1 MIKVKRQSL
10 QLTLSV
16 ITFVLV
22 ICSLSMVWP
31 AIFALFLG
39 TILLLQSCCL
49 EELMTMLSWA
59 EISHM
64 PIAASLRRPGLPAT
78 LA

>member
-1 MIKVKRQSL
+1 MIKAKRQSL

-22 ICSLSMVWP
+22 IGSLSMVWP

-39 TILLLQSCCL
+39 TILLFQSCCL
-49 EELMTMLSWA
+49 EEVIALLSWA
-59 EISHM
+59 VVGDVPELSIV
-64 PIAASLRRPGLPAT
+64 
-78 LA
+78 

>member
-16 ITFVLV
+16 ITVVLV
-22 ICSLSMVWP
+22 IGSLSMVWP
-31 AIFALFLG
+31 AIIALFLG
-39 TILLLQSCCL
+39 AVLLLQSCCF
-49 EELMTMLSWA
+49 EEVIAMLSWA
-59 EISHM
+59 EVENMSVV
-64 PIAASLRRPGLPAT
+64 ASLRRPGLPAM

>member
-1 MIKVKRQSL
+1 MGKAKRQSL
-10 QLTLSV
+10 QLAWFV

-22 ICSLSMVWP
+22 IGSLSMVWP

-49 EELMTMLSWA
+49 EDVIALLSWA
-59 EISHM
+59 VVGDVPELSIV
-64 PIAASLRRPGLPAT
+64 
-78 LA
+78 